1 MKASPSE
8 IDNRQSIDEQ
18 VYIFNES
25 ETASDAKHL
34 SSEID
39 YDVNES
45 DILMLHA
52 GLAKKIKPA
61 ILKTQKMRDD
71 EMQRKLQNL
80 RPAAIR
86 IEFPRNI
93 LIQFC
98 VPGNSEVGTI
108 YQKLHS
114 ILKPEIFADLY
125 LYTVPPKTKLL
136 QMEQSILAAGL
147 LPAARLKVG
156 FKSSKD
162 LKNPWDIIKPEF
174 SSRIGIKPPQRET
187 AQDHVQDNP
196 GNSSKE
202 SSSRVQ
208 KNKGQN
214 GKVPKWLKLG
224 TK

>member
-1 MKASPSE
+1 M
-8 IDNRQSIDEQ
+8 
-18 VYIFNES
+18 
-25 ETASDAKHL
+25 TSDATQL

-39 YDVNES
+39 YDINEN

-52 GLAKKIKPA
+52 SLAKKIRPA
-61 ILKTQKMRDD
+61 ILKTQKMRDN

-86 IEFPRNI
+86 IEFPHNI

-108 YQKLHS
+108 YQRLQS

-136 QMEQSILAAGL
+136 QMEKSIVAAGL

-162 LKNPWDIIKPEF
+162 FTNPLDIINPEF
-174 SSRIGIKPPQRET
+174 TSRIGMKPLQRET
-187 AQDHVQDNP
+187 AQDHRFHVQDNP
-196 GNSSKE
+196 SNSSKE
-202 SSSRVQ
+202 KKSASTVQ

-214 GKVPKWLKLG
+214 GQMPKWLKLG
-224 TK
+224 SK